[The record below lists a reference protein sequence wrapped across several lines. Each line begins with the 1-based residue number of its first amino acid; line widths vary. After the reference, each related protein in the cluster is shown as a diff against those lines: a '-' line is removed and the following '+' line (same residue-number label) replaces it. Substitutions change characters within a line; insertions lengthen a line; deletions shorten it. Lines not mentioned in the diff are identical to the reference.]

1 MPAVA
6 EQSVVCPVCCSRTD
20 GNHGNVVNQ
29 EHDDCEDRQA
39 KETVGDDLIDLIR
52 SCHAGFLLLQAILDN
67 GCDVQVTLIGDDAL
81 CVVVHLLFGSLN
93 VLFDVLFGSFRHVQ
107 LFQHLVVPFKD
118 LDCIPSLLRFRTVM
132 QAGFFNMC
140 DGMFHTAAE
149 LVLGNHGNLA
159 FRSFHCLLG
168 SFINACALQCG
179 NFHNLAAQFL
189 CQLVDADLV
198 AVLADNVHHVDGD
211 NYRNA
216 KLHQLCGEVQVAF
229 QIGAVDDVQ
238 DGIRTFL
245 DQIVSGNN
253 LFQGVRRKRVDT
265 RQVRDDD
272 IFMPLQLTFLFF
284 YRYTRPVSHELVRT
298 CQCIEQSGLTSVWV
312 TG

>member
-107 LFQHLVVPFKD
+107 MFQHLVVPFKD

-159 FRSFHCLLG
+159 FRSLHGFLC
-168 SFINACALQCG
+168 SFVNAGALQCG
-179 NFHNLAAQFL
+179 NFHDLAA
-189 CQLVDADLV
+189 
-198 AVLADNVHHVDGD
+198 
-211 NYRNA
+211 
-216 KLHQLCGEVQVAF
+216 
-229 QIGAVDDVQ
+229 
-238 DGIRTFL
+238 
-245 DQIVSGNN
+245 
-253 LFQGVRRKRVDT
+253 
-265 RQVRDDD
+265 
-272 IFMPLQLTFLFF
+272 
-284 YRYTRPVSHELVRT
+284 
-298 CQCIEQSGLTSVWV
+298 
-312 TG
+312 